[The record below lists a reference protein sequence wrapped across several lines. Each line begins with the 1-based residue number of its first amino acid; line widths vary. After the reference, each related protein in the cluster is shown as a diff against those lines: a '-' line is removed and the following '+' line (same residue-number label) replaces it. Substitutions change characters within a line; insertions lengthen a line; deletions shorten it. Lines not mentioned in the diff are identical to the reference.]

1 MREDFS
7 TILARAEARKGGE
20 LALAQLMPY
29 VASQEELV
37 DLPDDRYLAM
47 MTKCINQ
54 AGFSWKVIENKWPE
68 FEQAFFGF
76 DPLKLSYL
84 SPEQWEAY
92 ASDRRVVRNWQKI
105 KALQDNVFFVQD
117 TSRQWGSFGA
127 FIAQWPVTDQI
138 GLMAHLKK
146 QASRLGGQSALWF
159 LRRVGKDCFI
169 LSQDVVT
176 ALKASGLDI
185 AEQPTSK
192 RDLVAIQSRFN
203 DWHEETGIPMSCL
216 SRIAACSMGDNHLR
230 YSDQMSFAAL
240 RQHLGA
246 NRWQSLSFGFSALLA
261 SSVPIVNLF
270 LLPATVVGGT
280 LLWCQQRQGVER

>member
-105 KALQDNVFFVQD
+105 KALQDNVFFCARHVAAVGQFRGFYCAVAGHRSNRFD
-117 TSRQWGSFGA
+117 GA
-127 FIAQWPVTDQI
+127 
-138 GLMAHLKK
+138 
-146 QASRLGGQSALWF
+146 S
-159 LRRVGKDCFI
+159 
-169 LSQDVVT
+169 
-176 ALKASGLDI
+176 
-185 AEQPTSK
+185 
-192 RDLVAIQSRFN
+192 
-203 DWHEETGIPMSCL
+203 
-216 SRIAACSMGDNHLR
+216 
-230 YSDQMSFAAL
+230 
-240 RQHLGA
+240 
-246 NRWQSLSFGFSALLA
+246 
-261 SSVPIVNLF
+261 
-270 LLPATVVGGT
+270 
-280 LLWCQQRQGVER
+280 